1 MNWIVLFIAGV
12 FEVAMTFCLG
22 KTKGAQGTELYLWI
36 GGFVLATVLSM
47 GLLAKAV
54 QTLPIGTAY
63 AIWTGVGALGTVLL
77 GIFVFGESGG
87 FRPDFF
93 YRYLV
98 RFYRRTK
105 IGFALNILNKDG
117 RNIRDVD
124 CRFSDFLN
132 STVVGAVSE
141 YICRFGRCIRAKIDG
156 MTTVR
161 SIGV

>member
-22 KTKGAQGTELYLWI
+22 KTKGAQGAELYLWI

-77 GIFVFGESGG
+77 GIFVFGESA
-87 FRPDFF
+87 
-93 YRYLV
+93 
-98 RFYRRTK
+98 
-105 IGFALNILNKDG
+105 GFARIFFIVTLFGSIVGLKLNILNKDG

-124 CRFSDFLN
+124 CRFSDF
-132 STVVGAVSE
+132 
-141 YICRFGRCIRAKIDG
+141 
-156 MTTVR
+156 
-161 SIGV
+161 

>member
-77 GIFVFGESGG
+77 GFSSSANRRVSPG
-87 FRPDFF
+87 FFLSLPCSV
-93 YRYLV
+93 LS
-98 RFYRRTK
+98 
-105 IGFALNILNKDG
+105 
-117 RNIRDVD
+117 
-124 CRFSDFLN
+124 SD
-132 STVVGAVSE
+132 
-141 YICRFGRCIRAKIDG
+141 
-156 MTTVR
+156 
-161 SIGV
+161 

>member
-77 GIFVFGESGG
+77 GIFVFGG

-124 CRFSDFLN
+124 CRFSDF
-132 STVVGAVSE
+132 
-141 YICRFGRCIRAKIDG
+141 
-156 MTTVR
+156 
-161 SIGV
+161 

>member
-22 KTKGAQGTELYLWI
+22 KTKGAQGAELYLWI

-47 GLLAKAV
+47 GLLGQSRADAPDRYRV
-54 QTLPIGTAY
+54 RYLDRRGSSRY
-63 AIWTGVGALGTVLL
+63 GVAGDFRLRR
-77 GIFVFGESGG
+77 IGG

-124 CRFSDFLN
+124 CRFSDF
-132 STVVGAVSE
+132 
-141 YICRFGRCIRAKIDG
+141 
-156 MTTVR
+156 
-161 SIGV
+161 

>member
-22 KTKGAQGTELYLWI
+22 KTKGAQGAELYLWI

-63 AIWTGVGALGTVLL
+63 AIWTGVGALGLRR
-77 GIFVFGESGG
+77 IGG

-93 YRYLV
+93 HRYLV
-98 RFYRRTK
+98 RLYRRIE
-105 IGFALNILNKDG
+105 IGFALNI
-117 RNIRDVD
+117 
-124 CRFSDFLN
+124 
-132 STVVGAVSE
+132 E
-141 YICRFGRCIRAKIDG
+141 
-156 MTTVR
+156 
-161 SIGV
+161 

>member
-36 GGFVLATVLSM
+36 GVFVLATVLSM
-47 GLLAKAV
+47 GLLAKADRYRV
-54 QTLPIGTAY
+54 RYLDRRGSSRY
-63 AIWTGVGALGTVLL
+63 GVAGDFRLRR
-77 GIFVFGESGG
+77 IGG

-124 CRFSDFLN
+124 CRFSDF
-132 STVVGAVSE
+132 
-141 YICRFGRCIRAKIDG
+141 
-156 MTTVR
+156 
-161 SIGV
+161 

>member
-63 AIWTGVGALGTVLL
+63 AIWTGVGALG
-77 GIFVFGESGG
+77 IFVFGESA
-87 FRPDFF
+87 
-93 YRYLV
+93 
-98 RFYRRTK
+98 
-105 IGFALNILNKDG
+105 GFARIFFIVTLFGSI
-117 RNIRDVD
+117 
-124 CRFSDFLN
+124 
-132 STVVGAVSE
+132 VGLKLVSH
-141 YICRFGRCIRAKIDG
+141 
-156 MTTVR
+156 
-161 SIGV
+161 

>member
-1 MNWIVLFIAGV
+1 MSCRTKAGCGTLFGLVIRNKNEEENDELDRIVYRGSFRGGL
-12 FEVAMTFCLG
+12 TFCLG

-87 FRPDFF
+87 VSPGFF
-93 YRYLV
+93 LSLPCSV
-98 RFYRRTK
+98 
-105 IGFALNILNKDG
+105 LS
-117 RNIRDVD
+117 
-124 CRFSDFLN
+124 SD
-132 STVVGAVSE
+132 
-141 YICRFGRCIRAKIDG
+141 
-156 MTTVR
+156 
-161 SIGV
+161 

>member
-77 GIFVFGESGG
+77 GIFVFGESA
-87 FRPDFF
+87 DFF

-124 CRFSDFLN
+124 CRFSDF
-132 STVVGAVSE
+132 
-141 YICRFGRCIRAKIDG
+141 
-156 MTTVR
+156 
-161 SIGV
+161 